1 MPHGAQWAPDT
12 GTRFRLWG
20 PAHARVELAIE
31 GAASEPDSIRQMTAI
46 GEGWHELVVPEAGPG
61 TLYRFRLPD
70 GMLVP
75 DPASRFQPSDVHGPS
90 EVVDPHA
97 YRWGDGDWTGR
108 PWHETVL
115 YELHIGAF
123 TPEGTFR
130 AAMEKFQHLVA
141 LGVNTIEVMP
151 IGDFSGSRNWGYDGV
166 LPYAPEGSYG
176 RPEDFKAFVEA
187 AHRHGLSV
195 ILDVIYNHFGPVGNY
210 LSTYAPSF
218 FTERHHT
225 PWGAAVNYDGQHSQ
239 AVRDFAIHNALYWIE
254 EYHLDGLRLDAVH
267 AIIDEGQPHL
277 LHELA
282 VRARH
287 AIKTRPL
294 HLILENE
301 ENAASR
307 LLRADDGTAHRYTA
321 QWNDD
326 VHHVL
331 HVAASGEGVSYYAD
345 YLGDTEKLGRAL
357 AQGFAFQGEVM
368 PFRETRRGEPSGELP
383 PTAFVS
389 FIQNHDQIGNRAFG
403 DRITAFSPADA
414 VAAISAV
421 YLLLPQIPMLFM
433 GEEWA
438 SASPFPF
445 FCDFEGDMAEAVRN
459 GRRAEF
465 KRFPAFHDEA
475 ARDRIPDPT
484 SERTFASAKLD
495 WDACAEPAHRA
506 ALDRTR
512 RLLAVRRERILP
524 LVDTMGAH
532 AGTYTVVG
540 QNAVAVRW
548 LTQGGATLRL
558 DANLKADA
566 QSGFPAAAGS
576 TIWREGEA
584 AGGRLCPWSVLWT
597 VDAPD

>member
-31 GAASEPDSIRQMTAI
+31 GAASEPDSIRQMMAI

-70 GMLVP
+70 GVLVP

-130 AAMEKFQHLVA
+130 AATEKFQHLVA

-176 RPEDFKAFVEA
+176 RPEDFKAFVET

-218 FTERHHT
+218 FTERHNT

-548 LTQGGATLRL
+548 LTQGGTTLRL
-558 DANLKADA
+558 DANLKAHA

-576 TIWREGEA
+576 TIWREGQA
-584 AGGRLCPWSVLWT
+584 ADGRLSPWSVLWT